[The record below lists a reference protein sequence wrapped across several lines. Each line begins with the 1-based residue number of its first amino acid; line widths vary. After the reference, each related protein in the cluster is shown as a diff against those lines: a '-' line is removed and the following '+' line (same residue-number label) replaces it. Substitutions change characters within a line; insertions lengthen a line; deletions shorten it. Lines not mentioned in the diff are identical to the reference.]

1 MAMMAAFDAIP
12 NIGTDIRHFRR
23 KERYDLYGRSH
34 MRSNTDEYDADSG
47 DKDEEYE
54 GDEMNTPHHGR
65 GHKKWWISLGVA
77 IGLLIIWLGIV
88 PPIQLSSYPQ
98 ANSATIAEQLIIQ
111 KTHKVGN
118 EYDVTAI
125 IPGFKNQTSLS
136 HTIHGDIVVVKVNI
150 IHFLGSS
157 KGYQLSEVTGQNK
170 STQGVASFA
179 DPDNSIQLSENA
191 DGYLTTVENNPWLV
205 PTVAVSPCT
214 VQLGPINDFNSHSYN
229 ILVSPDGTCYAN
241 KLS

>member
-12 NIGTDIRHFRR
+12 NMGTDIRLFRR
-23 KERYDLYGRSH
+23 KDRYDLYGRSH
-34 MRSNTDEYDADSG
+34 MRSNTDEYDANFG
-47 DKDEEYE
+47 NEEYE
-54 GDEMNTPHHGR
+54 DDEMHNPHY
-65 GHKKWWISLGVA
+65 GHRRKKWWIPLGVA
-77 IGLLIIWLGIV
+77 IGLLIIWWGIV
-88 PPIQLSSYPQ
+88 PPIKLSTYPQ
-98 ANSATIAEQLIIQ
+98 ANSATIVGQITIQ
-111 KTHKVGN
+111 KTRKVGN
-118 EYDVTAI
+118 EYDVMAI

-136 HTIHGDIVVVKVNI
+136 HTIHGDSVVVKVNI

-170 STQGVASFA
+170 STQSVASFA